1 MRASRRVVLALWIV
15 AGLLLV
21 LVVVGA
27 AKGNGTPERT
37 HACTHGV
44 SSIGPVEIEG
54 GKIVGGSATPHT
66 EACLP

>member
-1 MRASRRVVLALWIV
+1 MFALWIV

-27 AKGNGTPERT
+27 ANGNGEPKRT

-44 SSIGPVEIEG
+44 SSIGPVEISD
-54 GKIVGGSATPHT
+54 GKVVGGSTTPHT